1 VIRALLLVLAIAAAG
16 ACAPAPAQSASAVP
30 DPTTRP
36 TAISEAQAISI
47 ARAQPSPRTAPDDSV
62 LDVRQGSF
70 ADLGSDY
77 EAPGATPAA
86 EPDRCVWRVNLGYD
100 PGPLMGHGSIFIIDC
115 LSGEVIQAYTW
126 IS

>member
-1 VIRALLLVLAIAAAG
+1 VIRVLGLVVAATAIG
-16 ACAPAPAQSASAVP
+16 ACAAPPAPTVSAAP
-30 DPTTRP
+30 EPTTQP
-36 TAISEAQAISI
+36 TAISEAQAVSI

-62 LDVRQGSF
+62 LDVRQGTF
-70 ADLGSDY
+70 GDLGSDY

-126 IS
+126 VS

>member
-1 VIRALLLVLAIAAAG
+1 VIRVLGLVFAVAAIG
-16 ACAPAPAQSASAVP
+16 ACADPPAPTASATQE
-30 DPTTRP
+30 PTTQP
-36 TAISEAQAISI
+36 TAISEGQAVSI

-62 LDVRQGSF
+62 LDVRQGTF

-86 EPDRCVWRVNLGYD
+86 ERDRCVWRVNLGSD
-100 PGPLMGHGSIFIIDC
+100 PDPLMGHGMIFIIDC

-126 IS
+126 VS